1 MSRGDVT
8 FIGEVVSVTGSVVSV
23 KLTEGPNS
31 SLVLVDGESYRLGQ
45 VGAFLRIPL
54 GYNHLYGVCT
64 QVGASAAPQQIQ
76 EIGGVNTRWLSLTLF
91 GEALGARFERGV
103 SQYPTV
109 GDEVH
114 LVTTRDLEI
123 IYGSLGQ
130 ATPINVGIVSGSSG
144 IPGQLDLDKLIS
156 RHCAIVGA
164 TGSGKSNT
172 TTVLLESIAD
182 QGFPSARILIIDPH
196 GEYVSAFGDKSKV
209 FRVSL
214 DKNDPNALLVP
225 FWALPCD
232 ELFEIAFGGISQSA
246 EAQIR
251 DELAKRKELAATHLQ
266 NPPPAPALSADSP
279 IPFNIKKLWFDL
291 DDYERHTLQD
301 RNLGTKAAL
310 IEAGNFEQLK
320 SNAYPAPAPGNAAPY
335 VGPRRGISRQLDLMR
350 SRLRDSRFAFLF
362 NPGDQYTP
370 DVDGKIQCDLGDLV
384 ASWVGHDKPITV
396 LDVSGSPSEVMGTVI
411 GTVLKIVYDTLFW
424 AGNLPVSGRKQPLL
438 VVLDEAHLFL
448 SEGQAGSAANIVQ
461 RIAKEG
467 RKYGVGLLVVTQ
479 RPTEIDS
486 TVLSQCGSMI
496 ALRMTSSADR
506 GKVSGAMS
514 DDLGNLSEIIPSLRT
529 GEALVIGEAM
539 PIPSRI
545 LFRKA
550 VRKIS
555 GNDPEI
561 GKSWR
566 DNERPDAEHYKE
578 AVRRWRN
585 QSNN

>member
-8 FIGEVVSVTGSVVSV
+8 FIGEVISVTGSVVSV
-23 KLTEGPNS
+23 QLTAGPS
-31 SLVLVDGESYRLGQ
+31 STLVLVDGESYRLGQ

-64 QVGASAAPQQIQ
+64 QVGAAAAPQQLQ
-76 EIGGVNTRWLSLTLF
+76 DVEDVNTRWLSLTLF

-103 SQYPTV
+103 SQYPTI

-114 LVTTRDLEI
+114 LVTTRDLEV

-130 ATPINVGIVSGSSG
+130 ATPINVGVVSGSSG

-156 RHCAIVGA
+156 RHCAIVGT

-214 DKNDPNALLVP
+214 EKNDPNALLVP

-232 ELFEIAFGGISQSA
+232 ELFEIVFGDISQSA

-251 DELAKRKELAATHLQ
+251 DELAKRKELAAIHLQ

-301 RNLGTKAAL
+301 RNSGTKAAL

-320 SNAYPAPAPGNAAPY
+320 FNVYPAPAPGNAAPY

-370 DVDGKIQCDLGDLV
+370 DVDGKTQSDLGDLV
-384 ASWVGHDKPITV
+384 ASWVGHDKSITV

-424 AGNLPVSGRKQPLL
+424 AGNLPISGRKQPLL

-496 ALRMTSSADR
+496 ALRMTNSADR

-550 VRKIS
+550 VRKLS

-566 DNERPDAEHYKE
+566 DNERPDAECYKE